1 MGILGYGPYA
11 HSWIILSKPS
21 IVKSA
26 GAQGEYQ
33 LVVSLRD
40 VTELPM
46 LLLRGWVAGRV
57 GCIEDTHTYN

>member
-1 MGILGYGPYA
+1 MGVLEYGSYE
-11 HSWIILSKPS
+11 HSWIILSKPA
-21 IVKSA
+21 IVRSA

-46 LLLRGWVAGRV
+46 PLLGGWAAGRV